1 MVSDRLKQVIFKK
14 LYMDLKGVEI
24 IPYNNS
30 IYFIDR
36 EKKYWYFEYEKNGEL
51 WWRYGFFSN
60 FFRLFSLESNDYSMI
75 MGEWV
80 EEVLNCKVS
89 STIDALLPEVS
100 VVEEVLNCRV
110 SSTLSLLEEKTLE
123 VEEVL
128 NCRVSSTQAAPPSRA
143 KLVEEVLNCRVS
155 LKNGLGTDGKEIVE
169 EVLNCRVSST

>member
-51 WWRYGFFSN
+51 WWRYDFFSN
-60 FFRLFSLESNDYSMI
+60 FFRLFSLKPNDYSII

-89 STIDALLPEVS
+89 STSMPKAVYS
-100 VVEEVLNCRV
+100 TTVEEVLNHKV
-110 SSTLSLLEEKTLE
+110 SSTKKRISLRNFR

-128 NCRVSSTQAAPPSRA
+128 NHKVSSTHRGELFLHIA
-143 KLVEEVLNCRVS
+143 VEEILNCRVS
-155 LKNGLGTDGKEIVE
+155 LKNGLGTDGKDIVE
-169 EVLNCRVSST
+169 EVLNCGVSLT

>member
-51 WWRYGFFSN
+51 WWRYGFFSK
-60 FFRLFSLESNDYSMI
+60 FFRLFSLESNDYSII

-89 STIDALLPEVS
+89 STKKRI
-100 VVEEVLNCRV
+100 
-110 SSTLSLLEEKTLE
+110 SLR
-123 VEEVL
+123 
-128 NCRVSSTQAAPPSRA
+128 NFR
-143 KLVEEVLNCRVS
+143 VEEVLNCRVS
-155 LKNGLGTDGKEIVE
+155 LKNGLGTDGKDIVE
-169 EVLNCRVSST
+169 EVLNCGVSLT

>member
-1 MVSDRLKQVIFKK
+1 MVSSRLKQVIFKK

-60 FFRLFSLESNDYSMI
+60 FFQFFSLESNDYSII

-89 STIDALLPEVS
+89 TTDGFGWYPKITVR
-100 VVEEVLNCRV
+100 EVL
-110 SSTLSLLEEKTLE
+110 S
-123 VEEVL
+123 
-128 NCRVSSTQAAPPSRA
+128 QM
-143 KLVEEVLNCRVS
+143 
-155 LKNGLGTDGKEIVE
+155 
-169 EVLNCRVSST
+169 